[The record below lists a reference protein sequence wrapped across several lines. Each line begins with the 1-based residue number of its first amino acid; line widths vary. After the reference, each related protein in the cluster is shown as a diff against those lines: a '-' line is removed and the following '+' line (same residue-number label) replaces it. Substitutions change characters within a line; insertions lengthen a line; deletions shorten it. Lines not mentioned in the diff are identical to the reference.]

1 MHIQQRHL
9 ILGFL
14 AALFILFLVAA
25 FMLGV

>member
-14 AALFILFLVAA
+14 ATLFVLFLVAA
-25 FMLGV
+25 FVLGM

>member
-14 AALFILFLVAA
+14 ATLFILFLVAA
-25 FMLGV
+25 YILGV